1 MPADFKIGVM
11 IESFRCGLR
20 GGLQAAAN
28 LGVQGVQLYATG
40 GETHFS
46 KLRGSALADLRRML
60 AEHNLEMAAVCG
72 DFGGHGFQVAEANA
86 ARIEDSKRVV
96 ELALEL
102 NCRVVT
108 THIGVVPADARHPRY
123 VVMARACAALAQF
136 AASQGVVFAIETGPE
151 PAVVL
156 RGFLDDIGIPTGLG
170 VNFDP
175 ANLVM
180 VCREDIPAAVQT
192 LAPYIVHTH
201 AKDGVNRQPVDAE
214 KLYGTFAGDKI
225 DGFCWKDYIQELPLG
240 KGGVPFDAYLSAL
253 RQADYHGYLTIERE
267 AGENPHKDIADA
279 VSFLRETMTNENK
292 E

>member
-1 MPADFKIGVM
+1 MPADFRIGAM

-20 GGLQAAAN
+20 GGLQSAADV
-28 LGVQGVQLYATG
+28 GVQGVQLYATG

-46 KLRGSALADLRRML
+46 KLRGSALAELRSML
-60 AEHNLEMAAVCG
+60 ADLHLEMAAVCG

-108 THIGVVPADARHPRY
+108 THIGVVPATPSHPRY
-123 VVMARACAALAQF
+123 AVMARACEALARF
-136 AASQGVVFAIETGPE
+136 AAAQGATFAIETGPE
-151 PAVVL
+151 PATVL
-156 RGFLDDIGIPTGLG
+156 RSFLDDIGIPRGLG

-180 VCREDIPAAVQT
+180 VCREDVPAAVQT

-201 AKDGVNRQPVDAE
+201 AKDGINRRPVDAE
-214 KLYGTFAGDKI
+214 KLYRSFAGGKI
-225 DGFCWKDYIQELPLG
+225 DGFRWDDYIQELPLG
-240 KGGVPFDAYLSAL
+240 KGSVPFDGYLSAL
-253 RQADYHGYLTIERE
+253 RLADYHGYLTIERE
-267 AGENPHKDIADA
+267 VGDNPRKDIADA
-279 VSFLRETMTNENK
+279 VSFLRQAMAVR
-292 E
+292 